1 MGNRQPEDMGDSFHV
16 LFREIGQDGRP
27 CPMWMKSAPPHGA
40 EDHGAVLDQPD
51 LVGEREQAIG
61 SPMSA
66 WVMKISAPPI

>member
-1 MGNRQPEDMGDSFHV
+1 
-16 LFREIGQDGRP
+16 
-27 CPMWMKSAPPHGA
+27 MWMKSAPPHGA

-66 WVMKISAPPI
+66 WLMKISAPPI

>member
-16 LFREIGQDGRP
+16 LFREIGQGRP
-27 CPMWMKSAPPHGA
+27 SLPDVDEICAPHGA

-61 SPMSA
+61 SPVSA
-66 WVMKISAPPI
+66 WLMKISAPPI